1 MVKFILNP
9 YWIYIEVPQWN
20 VFIFIYFMWGLS
32 EVLISYEL
40 IEYNEESSDDIEDS
54 DKNDDTIEEDTLMH
68 IYFNQ

>member
-9 YWIYIEVPQWN
+9 YWIYIEVPKWN
-20 VFIFIYFMWGLS
+20 VFIFIFFMWGLS

>member
-1 MVKFILNP
+1 
-9 YWIYIEVPQWN
+9 
-20 VFIFIYFMWGLS
+20 MWGLS

-68 IYFNQ
+68 IYFNQKYDPFQCLSVKTHQLISNYVGNCQ

>member
-1 MVKFILNP
+1 MNFS
-9 YWIYIEVPQWN
+9 
-20 VFIFIYFMWGLS
+20 FMWGLS

>member
-1 MVKFILNP
+1 MFWEKNFKNIFLLP
-9 YWIYIEVPQWN
+9 HIYLPMN
-20 VFIFIYFMWGLS
+20 FSFMWGLS

>member
-1 MVKFILNP
+1 MLNVNGIFTEDFIL
-9 YWIYIEVPQWN
+9 
-20 VFIFIYFMWGLS
+20 WGLS

>member
-1 MVKFILNP
+1 
-9 YWIYIEVPQWN
+9 
-20 VFIFIYFMWGLS
+20 MWGLS

-54 DKNDDTIEEDTLMH
+54 DKNDDTIEEDTLMR

>member
-1 MVKFILNP
+1 MEHGCLLL
-9 YWIYIEVPQWN
+9 IYL
-20 VFIFIYFMWGLS
+20 FMWGLS

>member
-1 MVKFILNP
+1 MR
-9 YWIYIEVPQWN
+9 EGS
-20 VFIFIYFMWGLS
+20 VFSKKTAGSLSYYFMGLS